1 MSVDVVVQAQHERL
15 VIQKVSGKTSQ
26 PNQPNQFQTDHP
38 KLVELLDEQTC
49 LVFCQTGHAGLVSLV
64 SLAGLAGL
72 TRRLPP
78 ESGCFLELN
87 LLDIQQVSPERLV
100 KLLVKSKQDRQ
111 RLSGVLAG
119 MVSSAKLAY
128 TAMRKLDDPTCA
140 IQRMIDQIG
149 LDVEFYQ
156 WSAQQQFDVVFGM
169 MAKHV
174 LAGLAQLRSAG
185 WLHHHIQASSV
196 KGIQNRL
203 VLAGLESG
211 LAIDQLGKHQQ
222 KQQQQHTHW
231 LVCLAHHY
239 NQSAPGRIDVAKLVV
254 DLAFDLDMAPACAVL
269 HQLGGWLADRLGVG
283 QFYAGCA
290 MDDVFRVWHKPA
302 KLAGQAIVTML
313 DQFLLDQH
321 SVQQQQQQR
330 GQFINLAQ
338 LANMT
343 SFQTTMLRRNWFRFH
358 EPSVCFEKLVQL
370 ERSKHLDSCWPDLV
384 SFVDHVYQAGR
395 AGRAGRAVP
404 TKPAQPQQPPQP
416 AKPAKPVTPGESPQS
431 QSVHPNGS
439 NGVWHQTP
447 HETKPNMV
455 V

>member
-1 MSVDVVVQAQHERL
+1 MSVDVVVQVQHGRL

-26 PNQPNQFQTDHP
+26 PNQPNQPNQLANNQFQTDHP

-49 LVFCQTGHAGLVSLV
+49 LVFCQTGHASLV

-111 RLSGVLAG
+111 RLAAVLAG
-119 MVSSAKLAY
+119 MTHASSASSASSAKLAY
-128 TAMRKLDDPTCA
+128 TAMCKLDDPRCA

-156 WSAQQQFDVVFGM
+156 WSVEQQFDVVFGM

-174 LAGLAQLRSAG
+174 LAGLAELRSAG
-185 WLHHHIQASSV
+185 WLHQHIHASSV

-211 LAIDQLGKHQQ
+211 LAVDQLGKHVEQQQ
-222 KQQQQHTHW
+222 KQPTHW
-231 LVCLAHHY
+231 LVCLAWHY
-239 NQSAPGRIDVAKLVV
+239 NQSVQASGQIGQLVDVAKLVV
-254 DLAFDLDMAPACAVL
+254 DLVFDLDMAPACAVL
-269 HQLGGWLADRLGVG
+269 HQLGGWLADRLGVA

-302 KLAGQAIVTML
+302 KLAGLAIATML
-313 DQFLLDQH
+313 DQFLLDLH
-321 SVQQQQQQR
+321 SPIQQQQQQQQR
-330 GQFINLAQ
+330 GQFINLAR

-343 SFQTTMLRRNWFRFH
+343 SFQTMMLRRNWFCFH
-358 EPSVCFEKLVQL
+358 EPSVCFDKLVQL
-370 ERSKHLDSCWPDLV
+370 ERSKHLDSCWPDLA
-384 SFVDHVYQAGR
+384 SFVDHVYQTGR
-395 AGRAGRAVP
+395 ACQVAS
-404 TKPAQPQQPPQP
+404 TKP
-416 AKPAKPVTPGESPQS
+416 AKPAKPVQTSK
-431 QSVHPNGS
+431 SV
-439 NGVWHQTP
+439 Q
-447 HETKPNMV
+447 
-455 V
+455 